1 MPQLAVGTAVLDGDE
16 ELLRKKRGQDAY
28 VALFICLRPFLF
40 KRDDFVG
47 VGGPLLRVCE
57 KQQARQEENDELGK
71 ASSPHRLLSHSLSPV
86 PSRLWV
92 TFDEQKIQR
101 AGLRPALCIS
111 SQLRDEEFRVPDTG
125 LGGGYVVV
133 EPTVDVLQ

>member
-40 KRDDFVG
+40 KRDDLVG
-47 VGGPLLRVCE
+47 LGGPLLGVCE
-57 KQQARQEENDELGK
+57 KRQTRQEEDDELKK

-86 PSRLWV
+86 PSRLLV
-92 TFDEQKIQR
+92 AFREEQKE
-101 AGLRPALCIS
+101 
-111 SQLRDEEFRVPDTG
+111 RD
-125 LGGGYVVV
+125 
-133 EPTVDVLQ
+133 